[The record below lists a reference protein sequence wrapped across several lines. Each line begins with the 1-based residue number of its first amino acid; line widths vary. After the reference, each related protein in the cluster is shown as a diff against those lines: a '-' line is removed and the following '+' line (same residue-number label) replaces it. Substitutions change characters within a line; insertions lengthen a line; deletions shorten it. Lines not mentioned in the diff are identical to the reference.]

1 MRDEMGLILFDELV
15 EITNQDFK
23 TETTEPKQLIF
34 VF

>member
-15 EITNQDFK
+15 ETTNQDFK